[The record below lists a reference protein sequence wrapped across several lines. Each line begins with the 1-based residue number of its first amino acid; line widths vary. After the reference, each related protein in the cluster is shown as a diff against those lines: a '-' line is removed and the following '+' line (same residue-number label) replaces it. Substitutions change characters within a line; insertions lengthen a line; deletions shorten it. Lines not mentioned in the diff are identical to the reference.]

1 MDKLIEI
8 IEKCKNNGT
17 KPWDILGEKYA
28 YYRVLSDTGALNE
41 EELEYLVNFADDKI
55 FEEQV
60 LNVYY
65 GGSQANNLPDEIV
78 DAVNDSD
85 ILGNPWWGKCMDW
98 YEGVYDYDFDKIIVD
113 WLAKSESNIDQ
124 LFIYGIVNNL

>member
-8 IEKCKNNGT
+8 IEKCKNDGI

-28 YYRVLSDTGALNE
+28 YYRVLSDTGVLNE
-41 EELEYLVNFADDKI
+41 EELEYLINFNDDKI

-60 LNVYY
+60 LSIYY
-65 GGSQANNLPDEIV
+65 GGSQANNLPDEIIE
-78 DAVNDSD
+78 AINDSD

-98 YEGVYDYDFDKIIVD
+98 YEGVCDYDFDKIIVD
-113 WLAKSESNIDQ
+113 WLGKSENNIDK
-124 LFIYGIVNNL
+124 LFIYGVVNSL